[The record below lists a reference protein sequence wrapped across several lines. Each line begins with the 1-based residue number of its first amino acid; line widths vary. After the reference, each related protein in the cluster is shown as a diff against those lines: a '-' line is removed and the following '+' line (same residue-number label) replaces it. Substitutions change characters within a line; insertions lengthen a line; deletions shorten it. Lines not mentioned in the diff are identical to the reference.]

1 MTAYDGNRHK
11 RYIFRMNQGR
21 TLKLFLVD
29 GVPQGLLTAEI
40 MNWTGHVICGSRGK
54 LTELIQRP
62 ESKRAGVYLLA
73 GPDTGTGVG
82 TQIYLGETDDVATR
96 LKLHNRPE
104 EKGGKDFWERVC
116 VVTSKDANLTKG
128 HVKYLESRLITAA
141 QAAGKAIL
149 LNGTDPQY
157 ENLPEA
163 DRSDMEFFLEQIQTL
178 LPVLGFDYLRAAP
191 IPAVVETVAPSQP
204 DALLVELPIFVGDV
218 PTYGIV
224 ARGKQVEGEF
234 VVLAGST
241 ARRHW
246 EGAQSPYTALFN
258 DLVGA
263 GILVPTAD
271 NTLNRFTKDYS
282 FKSPSA
288 AAAVVAGRPAN
299 GRTHWRVEG
308 SNITYA
314 AWQEGLLGTPTTP
327 LGPAA

>member
-1 MTAYDGNRHK
+1 M
-11 RYIFRMNQGR
+11 
-21 TLKLFLVD
+21 
-29 GVPQGLLTAEI
+29 
-40 MNWTGHVICGSRGK
+40 
-54 LTELIQRP
+54 
-62 ESKRAGVYLLA
+62 
-73 GPDTGTGVG
+73 
-82 TQIYLGETDDVATR
+82 
-96 LKLHNRPE
+96 
-104 EKGGKDFWERVC
+104 
-116 VVTSKDANLTKG
+116 
-128 HVKYLESRLITAA
+128 
-141 QAAGKAIL
+141 
-149 LNGTDPQY
+149 
-157 ENLPEA
+157 
-163 DRSDMEFFLEQIQTL
+163 
-178 LPVLGFDYLRAAP
+178 LGFDYLRAAP
-191 IPAVVETVAPSQP
+191 IPAVVETVASSQP
-204 DALLVELPIFVGDV
+204 DALLVALPIFVGDV